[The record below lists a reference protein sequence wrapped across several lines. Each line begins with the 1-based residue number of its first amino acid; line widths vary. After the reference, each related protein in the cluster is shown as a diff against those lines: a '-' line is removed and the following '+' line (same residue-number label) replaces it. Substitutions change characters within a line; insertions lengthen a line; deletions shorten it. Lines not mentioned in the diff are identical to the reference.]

1 MIQRT
6 MMRFAAARPGF
17 TMAIAG
23 CTGMQT
29 KASSSMLPTSA
40 FFTAEPDELKILQ
53 ALSKAQDARIK
64 ACHKGHECEDAY
76 YVRGLVALFVN
87 RADAITTFQ
96 GLHSA
101 MPNSRYDVATVG
113 WLNLLQDQAL
123 SSHQSRALMT
133 QLKEEVLHTFRER
146 WTPGLLIRRR
156 RQKGVWR
163 GFPLRRRARV
173 RQLLSRLHPSPSLFR
188 RHLATSLT

>member
-6 MMRFAAARPGF
+6 MMRFAAGGLAL

-101 MPNSRYDVATVG
+101 MPSSRYDVATVG

-123 SSHQSRALMT
+123 SPQQSRALMT
-133 QLKEEVLHTFRER
+133 QLKEEVLHTLRER
-146 WTPGLLIRRR
+146 WDTGLA
-156 RQKGVWR
+156 RQGKEAEGR
-163 GFPLRRRARV
+163 LAELRR
-173 RQLLSRLHPSPSLFR
+173 
-188 RHLATSLT
+188 